1 MKSDDTEEENAITE
15 ETSDSAFDLQLR
27 KFRITDASISYTDME
42 SGTVFSTG
50 KLNLALTGKLSGM
63 QTALQCK
70 ASIQDILLSMDRVT
84 YLKDAEIE
92 IDMNLLADLDN
103 YKFTFDENRLRLN
116 AIEMALDGWVALP
129 DDGIEMDINLSTPKI
144 NFKDI
149 LSMIPAIYQNNFAD
163 LQTSGNVSLKAEA
176 KGRLDEKRYR
186 HLPSPSMSTK
196 PKFSIRVCH
205 VRSTT

>member
-1 MKSDDTEEENAITE
+1 
-15 ETSDSAFDLQLR
+15 
-27 KFRITDASISYTDME
+27 
-42 SGTVFSTG
+42 
-50 KLNLALTGKLSGM
+50 M

-116 AIEMALDGWVALP
+116 AIEDGPRRLGSIARRRYSNGYKSFYAQNQLQGYFIDDSGHLP
-129 DDGIEMDINLSTPKI
+129 KNLS
-144 NFKDI
+144 
-149 LSMIPAIYQNNFAD
+149 D

-186 HLPSPSMSTK
+186 HLPSPSTSTK